1 MKKCAPTIAVVLGT
15 ARVVLA
21 AALPLAQA
29 DMAWAQEALTRPA
42 DGLSLDEVVVTA
54 TPEARSRMRQSL
66 SVSAL
71 SGEQLT
77 DSGASSVADALRLV
91 PGVRAEAS
99 SGEGNANV
107 TVRGVPISAGGSRY
121 LQFQEDGLP
130 VLLFGDVNFVTPDM
144 FMRLD
149 PGTDGLEVVR
159 GGSASTLAS
168 QAAGGVVNVL
178 SKTAADLP
186 GSLLEVTASLAGGR
200 SRRLAFAHAIP
211 SPDGGGVLLSGF
223 LRDGEGPRPTHGAR
237 MEQGGQLR
245 LVLTRAMGGGD
256 SARLF
261 VKLLD
266 DQTPTQLTVPVRIVQ
281 GRIQRLQGVDPR
293 DFSPY
298 ARGLPGISPFGLSGG
313 KPADINDGLRARS
326 VAVGGQLDLTLGGGW
341 VLSEKFRVARNAG
354 AFNGLMPGSYASGAN
369 PDSTAPAGYNALYLG
384 ARFNDVGLAVNDVRA
399 TRTEVLGEGRTL
411 SATVGLFLARQ
422 KLDLDW
428 EIGGFSSPLPVDGGT
443 SYGSYSSSYRRALD
457 LRHDAV
463 APYLAAGLA
472 WGPWNLDASL
482 RQDHQHVTGSFQD
495 NGDGLGVGVQ
505 AVDHRSKLDAHSL
518 GLNRLL
524 SRDLAVFVRTSR
536 GGALPSDRILFPS
549 SAALALC
556 GNHCFV
562 GARPEPNRV
571 VQHEGGVKFRQGAF
585 SAFVTLFMAST
596 RESNHDFT
604 TGVSSVNRYE
614 ARGVEIESAYR
625 LGQFRIQGGLTL
637 TDAEVKGSNNPAY
650 LGKAPNRQARA
661 VFQLAPSC
669 HWGATT
675 VGATVVGTGRSRDAQ
690 TTALEAEL
698 PAYVAVNA
706 FVRHAVSASTTLTL
720 AANNLFN
727 RLGYTEVNSERA
739 AARSINGRTVSL
751 ALRHSF

>member
-1 MKKCAPTIAVVLGT
+1 MKKCASTISAT
-15 ARVVLA
+15 LA
-21 AALPLAQA
+21 AARLVLVGALPLSLEGI
-29 DMAWAQEALTRPA
+29 AWAQTGMARSV
-42 DGLSLDEVVVTA
+42 DGLNLDEVVVTA
-54 TPEARSRMRQSL
+54 TPEVRSRMRQSL

-71 SGEQLT
+71 SGDQIT
-77 DSGASSVADALRLV
+77 DGGASSVADALRFV

-121 LQFQEDGLP
+121 VQFQEDGLP
-130 VLLFGDVNFVTPDM
+130 VLLFGDFNFVTPDM

-149 PGTDGLEVVR
+149 PGTEGLEVVR

-178 SKTAADLP
+178 SKAAADLP
-186 GSLLEVTASLAGGR
+186 ANLVDVTASLAGGR
-200 SRRLAFAHAIP
+200 SRRIAFAHALP
-211 SPDGGGVLLSGF
+211 TSGGDGVLLSGF

-237 MEQGGQLR
+237 LEQGGQVR
-245 LVLTRAMGGGD
+245 LVWTRALGGGG
-256 SARLF
+256 SARLD

-266 DQTPTQLTVPVRIVQ
+266 DQTPTQLTVPVRIGQ

-298 ARGLPGISPFGLSGG
+298 ANGLPAISPFGLSGG
-313 KPADINDGLRARS
+313 KPGDINDGLRSRS
-326 VAVGGQLDLTLGGGW
+326 VAVGAQFDLALGGGW
-341 VLSEKFRVARNAG
+341 VLNEKFRVARNAG

-369 PDSTAPAGYNALYLG
+369 PDSTKPAGYNALYLG
-384 ARFNDVGLAVNDVRA
+384 ARFNDVGLTVNDVKA
-399 TRTEVLGEGRTL
+399 TRTEVLGEGHKL
-411 SATVGLFLARQ
+411 STTVGLFLARQ
-422 KLDLDW
+422 TLDLDW
-428 EIGGFSSPLPVDGGT
+428 ELGGFSSTLPVDGGT
-443 SYGSYSSSYRRALD
+443 TYGAYGSSYRRALD
-457 LRHDAV
+457 LRYDAV

-472 WGPWNLDASL
+472 WGGWNLDASV
-482 RQDHQHVTGSFQD
+482 RQDHQHVSGSFQD
-495 NGDGLGVGVQ
+495 NGDGLAVGVQ
-505 AVDHRSKLDAHSL
+505 AVDYRAKLDAHSL

-524 SRDLAVFVRTSR
+524 SRDLAVFVRSSR
-536 GGALPSDRILFPS
+536 GGALPSDRLLFPS
-549 SAALALC
+549 TSALARC

-571 VQHEGGVKFRQGAF
+571 LQHEGGVKFRHGDF
-585 SAFVTLFMAST
+585 SAFVTLFVATT
-596 RESNHDFT
+596 RERNHDFT
-604 TGVSSVNRYE
+604 TGVSSANRYE

-625 LGQFRIQGGLTL
+625 VGPFRMQGGLTL
-637 TDAEVKGSNNPAY
+637 TDAEVRDSDNAAY
-650 LGKAPNRQARA
+650 IGKAPNRQARF
-661 VFQLAPSC
+661 VFQLAPSYS
-669 HWGATT
+669 WGATT
-675 VGATVVGTGRSRDAQ
+675 AGATVVGTGKSRDAQ

-698 PAYVAVNA
+698 PACVAVNA
-706 FVRHAVSASTTLTL
+706 FVRQAVGASTSVTL